1 MILKCDKYLS
11 NTSVRDN
18 RDISILAL
26 SFWVGWQADISTQ
39 LIVLLWQST
48 TSAWLS
54 TLHFV
59 EHWMNSPCWVSW
71 ESCYLCFFFV
81 LFCLFLLFLQP
92 NCNNYNVNP
101 LEQFWPSQLHPVKK
115 KTCFGHSHCYSTC
128 LTPLQRRFP
137 TKKDLFVKE
146 DHPFVTRTRALLKG
160 DMLLWNLAG
169 GKLRQEDAG
178 GKINQIRG
186 DKFGVFRG
194 ESASNN
200 LFPRLR
206 LNIQLISKIQLRQQP

>member
-1 MILKCDKYLS
+1 MAVNSSFCWTLNEFSL
-11 NTSVRDN
+11 
-18 RDISILAL
+18 L
-26 SFWVGWQADISTQ
+26 SFMGI
-39 LIVLLWQST
+39 LL
-48 TSAWLS
+48 
-54 TLHFV
+54 F
-59 EHWMNSPCWVSW
+59 M
-71 ESCYLCFFFV
+71 FFFV

-137 TKKDLFVKE
+137 TKTDLFVKE

-169 GKLRQEDAG
+169 GKLRQEDSG

>member
-115 KTCFGHSHCYSTC
+115 KLVLATHIVILRVWHRYRDGFQ
-128 LTPLQRRFP
+128 QRRTF
-137 TKKDLFVKE
+137 
-146 DHPFVTRTRALLKG
+146 LLKRIT
-160 DMLLWNLAG
+160 LL
-169 GKLRQEDAG
+169 
-178 GKINQIRG
+178 
-186 DKFGVFRG
+186 
-194 ESASNN
+194 
-200 LFPRLR
+200 
-206 LNIQLISKIQLRQQP
+206 

>member
-115 KTCFGHSHCYSTC
+115 KNLFWP
-128 LTPLQRRFP
+128 LTLLFYVSDTVTETVSNKDGPL
-137 TKKDLFVKE
+137 
-146 DHPFVTRTRALLKG
+146 LLKRIT
-160 DMLLWNLAG
+160 LL
-169 GKLRQEDAG
+169 
-178 GKINQIRG
+178 
-186 DKFGVFRG
+186 
-194 ESASNN
+194 
-200 LFPRLR
+200 
-206 LNIQLISKIQLRQQP
+206 

>member
-39 LIVLLWQST
+39 LIVPLWQST

-54 TLHFV
+54 TFV

-115 KTCFGHSHCYSTC
+115 KLVLATHIVILRVWHRYRDGFQ
-128 LTPLQRRFP
+128 QRRTF
-137 TKKDLFVKE
+137 
-146 DHPFVTRTRALLKG
+146 LLKRIT
-160 DMLLWNLAG
+160 LL
-169 GKLRQEDAG
+169 
-178 GKINQIRG
+178 
-186 DKFGVFRG
+186 
-194 ESASNN
+194 
-200 LFPRLR
+200 
-206 LNIQLISKIQLRQQP
+206 

>member
-1 MILKCDKYLS
+1 MAVNSSFCWTLNEFSL
-11 NTSVRDN
+11 
-18 RDISILAL
+18 L
-26 SFWVGWQADISTQ
+26 SFMGI
-39 LIVLLWQST
+39 LL
-48 TSAWLS
+48 
-54 TLHFV
+54 F
-59 EHWMNSPCWVSW
+59 M
-71 ESCYLCFFFV
+71 FFFV
-81 LFCLFLLFLQP
+81 LLCLFLLFLQP

-115 KTCFGHSHCYSTC
+115 KKLVLATHIVILRVWHRYRDGFQ
-128 LTPLQRRFP
+128 QRRTFI
-137 TKKDLFVKE
+137 VKE

-169 GKLRQEDAG
+169 GKLRQEEAG

>member
-39 LIVLLWQST
+39 LIVPLWQST

-115 KTCFGHSHCYSTC
+115 KLVLATHIVILRVWHRYRDGFQ
-128 LTPLQRRFP
+128 QRRTF
-137 TKKDLFVKE
+137 
-146 DHPFVTRTRALLKG
+146 LLKRIT
-160 DMLLWNLAG
+160 LL
-169 GKLRQEDAG
+169 
-178 GKINQIRG
+178 
-186 DKFGVFRG
+186 
-194 ESASNN
+194 
-200 LFPRLR
+200 
-206 LNIQLISKIQLRQQP
+206 